1 MRDPGMTRPWFGTRR
16 SAGRGRSAA
25 RLTLATLGALA
36 LLALGMH
43 AWLPDTRPGAW
54 SDLGVRLGPPVV
66 DAASPE
72 PSAPGGDTRSPGE
85 GPGLVGAPFLAIAGV
100 LGLGLA
106 TAGLTVLYLRLTS
119 RPSDPDRAPPER
131 PGARRG

>member
-1 MRDPGMTRPWFGTRR
+1 MSDPGLTRPWCGSRQRAGRER
-16 SAGRGRSAA
+16 SAV

-43 AWLPDTRPGAW
+43 VRLPDTHPGAW
-54 SDLGVRLGPPVV
+54 SDLGVRLGPTVV

-85 GPGLVGAPFLAIAGV
+85 GPGLVGAPFLAVAGV

-106 TAGLTVLYLRLTS
+106 TAGLTLLYLHLTP